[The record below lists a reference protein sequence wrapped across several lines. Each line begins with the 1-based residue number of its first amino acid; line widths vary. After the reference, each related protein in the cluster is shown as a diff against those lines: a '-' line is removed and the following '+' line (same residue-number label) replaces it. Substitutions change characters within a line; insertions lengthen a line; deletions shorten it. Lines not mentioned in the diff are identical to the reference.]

1 MRAWWRSIGVK
12 PRSAAATVEDV
23 RRAERAYS
31 KFTDEQLDEAVAQA
45 VALPQLVALTAVL
58 VSRVLG
64 LDLFDVQLQAA
75 LALAD
80 GKIVEMQT
88 GEGKT
93 VAAVPAI
100 AWFARSGQGV
110 HVLTAN
116 DYLARRDAAWMG
128 GIYRRLGLSVGVVQ
142 QHMTSAERR
151 AAYAMRHHLRHRQ
164 RGRLRLPARSAGARC
179 ERAGAASVARRGAG
193 RGGFGADR
201 RSAHSAGDRR
211 RRRRTPATWPR
222 APIGAVR
229 RLTPWDRS
237 IDESGRNVA
246 LTPSG
251 LAAVEAPPRL

>member
-1 MRAWWRSIGVK
+1 MRTWWRSLGVQ
-12 PRSAAATVEDV
+12 PQSAAAAVEEV
-23 RRAERAYS
+23 RRAERDYS
-31 KFTDEQLDEAVAQA
+31 KLTDEQLDAGREADGDAAA
-45 VALPQLVALTAVL
+45 VDRRSRAVL

-64 LDLFDVQLQAA
+64 FNLFDVQLQAA

-100 AWFARSGQGV
+100 AWFARAGQGV

-128 GIYRRLGLSVGVVQ
+128 GIYRGLGVSVGVVQ

-151 AAYAMRHHLRHRQ
+151 AAYQCDVTYGTANEVGFDYLRDQ
-164 RGRLRLPARSAGARC
+164 LILDPSEQVLRPLAVAVFDEADSALIDEARIPLVIAGGA
-179 ERAGAASVARRGAG
+179 AGAAGLAAR
-193 RGGFGADR
+193 ADR
-201 RSAHSAGDRR
+201 
-211 RRRRTPATWPR
+211 
-222 APIGAVR
+222 AVR
-229 RLTPWDRS
+229 RLAPWDRTT
-237 IDESGRNVA
+237 DEGGRNVA

-251 LAAVEAPPRL
+251 LAAG